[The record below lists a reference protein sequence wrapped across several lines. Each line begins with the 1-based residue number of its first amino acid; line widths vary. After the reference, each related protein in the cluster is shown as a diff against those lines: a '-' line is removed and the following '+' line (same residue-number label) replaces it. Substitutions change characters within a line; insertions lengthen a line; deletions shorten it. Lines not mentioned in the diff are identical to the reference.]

1 MASPWNRHCAD
12 CIGTLSFPMLAR
24 VLAVA
29 WCPSVRVRLANTS
42 RSSIETAERIGLV
55 IAWSFLPPIF
65 QLCYKEIRVPPK
77 NKGTSLLN
85 FAPNCGL

>member
-1 MASPWNRHCAD
+1 MEMASPWNRHCAD

-65 QLCYKEIRVPPK
+65 QHCVIRKFGYLQKIRALLC
-77 NKGTSLLN
+77 
-85 FAPNCGL
+85 